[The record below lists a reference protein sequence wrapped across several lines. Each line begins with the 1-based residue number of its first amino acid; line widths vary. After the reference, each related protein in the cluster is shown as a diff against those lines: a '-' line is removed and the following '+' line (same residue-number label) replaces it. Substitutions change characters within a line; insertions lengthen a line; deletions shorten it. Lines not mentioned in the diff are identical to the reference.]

1 MKSPTTY
8 LTRVTQACGNHVTR
22 AQQLCNLWK
31 KYIYKTLKSKYHALM
46 NDALVHKRVEIG
58 AIPKSRCISISV
70 LLITLVSCLKSGWNT
85 RTRVHLSSFVLYCS
99 FCNILCNC
107 YSLLLKNQWLNTL
120 TAAATFNPDDAP
132 TKNPSSWSKK
142 NVCIQQKENKNSV
155 WRNITHKVRLQKCFN
170 SQKRSHFIWPL

>member
-8 LTRVTQACGNHVTR
+8 LTRVTEACGNHVTR

-46 NDALVHKRVEIG
+46 KWWF
-58 AIPKSRCISISV
+58 ISERKLGQFQISV
-70 LLITLVSCLKSGWNT
+70 LLITLVLCLKSGWNT
-85 RTRVHLSSFVLYCS
+85 RTCVHLSSFVLYCS

-170 SQKRSHFIWPL
+170 SQKLSHFIWPL